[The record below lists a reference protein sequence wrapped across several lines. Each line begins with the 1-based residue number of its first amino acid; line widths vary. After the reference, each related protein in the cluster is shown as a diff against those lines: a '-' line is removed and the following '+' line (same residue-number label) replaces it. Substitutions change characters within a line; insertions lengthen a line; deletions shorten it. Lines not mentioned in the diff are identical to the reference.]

1 MTVQDY
7 LQQHNLTAEQTKDG
21 FYFLLNQKGKG
32 NFPKK
37 TDSVTLTYTKESKSG
52 NLLEE
57 VNTPTTFALRKLD
70 KHWISVLQKV
80 EEGSQG
86 QIILSDEDDIF
97 IYKFKVHKVRTYSQA
112 KNEETIVNYLAEN
125 HIVAKSTESG
135 LHYVILEKGD
145 LEAQPSVHHSVTVS
159 YKGYSLD
166 GKVFDKS
173 KSPIT
178 FPLSALIL
186 GWQEGIPLIG
196 KGGIIQ
202 LFVPAHLAYESAP
215 PSNNGVIVFDVRLHD
230 FQ

>member
-1 MTVQDY
+1 MTVQEY
-7 LQQHNLTAEQTKDG
+7 IQEKGLSTEQTKDG
-21 FYFLLNQKGKG
+21 FHFVLTKKGKG
-32 NFPKK
+32 NFAKK
-37 TDSVTLTYTKESKSG
+37 TDSVTLTYLKKTANDSILES
-52 NLLEE
+52 
-57 VNTPTTFALRKLD
+57 VTVPTMFALRKLE
-70 KHWISVLQKV
+70 KHWVSVLQKV

-86 QIILSDEDDIF
+86 QIIISDDGEVI
-97 IYKFKVHKVRTYSQA
+97 IYEFKIDKVRTYSQA
-112 KNEETIVNYLAEN
+112 KNEETITQYLAEN
-125 HIVAKSTESG
+125 HLVAESLDSG
-135 LHYVILEKGD
+135 LYYVILEKGD
-145 LEAQPSVHHSVTVS
+145 LEAKPTLQNSVTVS

-186 GWQEGIPLIG
+186 GWQQGIPLIG
-196 KGGIIQ
+196 KGGIVQ